1 MCRYYI
7 PVLSARVKPSWCWL
21 GFADLKYPP
30 GYLTRYAALTLPQI
44 RHLALQDDARQ
55 HVSDVASVHGR
66 QDVAVSLTFEEF
78 MLASTHFPTLGL
90 GTTLLLEA
98 LDPERAMATRRFGDR
113 SVVGKT

>member
-1 MCRYYI
+1 M
-7 PVLSARVKPSWCWL
+7 
-21 GFADLKYPP
+21 KYPP
-30 GYLTRYAALTLPQI
+30 GYLARYAALDLPQI

-55 HVSDVASVHGR
+55 HVSDVALAHGR
-66 QDVAVSLTFEEF
+66 QQVVVSLTFEEF
-78 MLASTHFPTLGL
+78 MLASTHFPILGL